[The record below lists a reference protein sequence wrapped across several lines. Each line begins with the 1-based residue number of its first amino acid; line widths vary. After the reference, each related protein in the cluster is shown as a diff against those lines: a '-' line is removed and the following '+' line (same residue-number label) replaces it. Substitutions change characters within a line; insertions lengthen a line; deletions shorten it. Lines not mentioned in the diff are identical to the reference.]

1 MVGIIIVEVS
11 VAENDGIDVEDII
24 GTDDEVLLFVEVVST
39 VDSEDVE
46 ENWTVSDRFW
56 VEFING
62 VTSKVEKVMK

>member
-1 MVGIIIVEVS
+1 MVEDKIVEVLMVGIIIVEVS

-46 ENWTVSDRFW
+46 ENWTVSDRF
-56 VEFING
+56 
-62 VTSKVEKVMK
+62 